1 MLTTLPT
8 PEIIARSV
16 WAVPPLALNFDYS
29 VNFDAAGAMLRHIE
43 AGGVSTILW
52 GGNANLH
59 NLPVS
64 RFEETMGGLAA
75 LSGTDSWVLPSVGP
89 AWGKLVD
96 EAAILKR
103 MKFPTAMVLPMQFP
117 QTPEGVEVGIR
128 DFVQRAGIPVVIYIK
143 TADYLPPA
151 VLARMGEAGELV
163 AIKYAVPR
171 PDYHVDPYLTEILK
185 GFDHKR
191 VVSGFG
197 EPPALPHL
205 EGFNL
210 AGFTAGCV
218 CIAPAISMNLLRLMQ
233 RRDFAGAAKAMAAVK
248 PLEGLR
254 EQHNAIRTLHEA
266 VTLSGIADMGP
277 MLPLLSNLDKSLHPA
292 IQAAARDLLAMEM
305 AFRGAKAAE

>member
-1 MLTTLPT
+1 MLTTKPG
-8 PEIIARSV
+8 PETIARSV
-16 WAVPPLALNFDYS
+16 WAVPPLALKSDYTL
-29 VNFDAAGAMLRHIE
+29 NLPAATALIRHIE

-64 RFEETMGGLAA
+64 RFEETMDALAEA
-75 LSGTDSWVLPSVGP
+75 SGADSWVIPSVGP

-103 MKFPTAMVLPMQFP
+103 KKFPTAMVLPMQFP
-117 QTPEGVEVGIR
+117 QTPEGVEIGIR
-128 DFVQRAGIPVVIYIK
+128 DFVQRSGLPVIIYIK

-151 VLARMGEAGELV
+151 VLAKMGQSGELL

-171 PDYHVDPYLTEILK
+171 PDYRVDPYLSAILE
-185 GFDHKR
+185 GFDAKR

-205 EGFNL
+205 EAFNL
-210 AGFTAGCV
+210 AAFTAGCV
-218 CIAPAISMNLLRLMQ
+218 CIAPAISMQLLRSMQ
-233 RRDFAGAAKAMAAVK
+233 RRDFAAAATQMAAVQ
-248 PLEGLR
+248 PLEALR
-254 EQHNAIRTLHEA
+254 EKHNAIRTLHEA
-266 VTLSGIADMGP
+266 VTLSGVADMGP
-277 MLPLLSNLDKSLHPA
+277 MLPLLSNLDASLHPA
-292 IQAAARDLLAMEM
+292 IKSAALDLLAQEM

>member
-8 PEIIARSV
+8 PETIARSV
-16 WAVPPLALNFDYS
+16 WAVPPLALNLDYS
-29 VNFDAAGAMLRHIE
+29 LNLNAAGALIRHIE

-59 NLPVS
+59 NFPVS
-64 RFEETMGGLAA
+64 RFEETMSALASQSKA
-75 LSGTDSWVLPSVGP
+75 DSWVIPSVGP
-89 AWGKLVD
+89 AWGKLID

-117 QTPEGVEVGIR
+117 QTPEGVEIGVR
-128 DFVQRAGIPVVIYIK
+128 DFVQRAGVPVVIYIK

-151 VLARMGEAGELV
+151 VLGRMGRAGELV

-171 PDYHVDPYLTEILK
+171 PDYRVDPYLTEILK
-185 GFDHKR
+185 EFDRNR

-205 EGFNL
+205 DAFNL
-210 AGFTAGCV
+210 AAFTAGCV
-218 CIAPAISMNLLRLMQ
+218 CIAPSISMNILRLMQ
-233 RRDFAGAAKAMAAVK
+233 RRDFIGAARALDSVA
-248 PLEGLR
+248 PLEALR

-266 VTLSGIADMGP
+266 VTLSKIADMGP
-277 MLPLLSNLDKSLHPA
+277 ILPLLSNLDSSLHPA
-292 IQAAARDLLAMEM
+292 IAAAAQALMAEEM
-305 AFRGAKAAE
+305 AIRGARAAE